1 MHLLK
6 GSRIALKAVTAHK
19 FRALLAI
26 LGIVVG
32 VVGRFTLSRAPGWPK
47 VISPLVLLPAFGV
60 SALVGIF
67 FGTYPAR
74 RAARLDPIV
83 APRAE

>member
-6 GSRIALKAVTAHK
+6 GFRMAFKAVTTHRL
-19 FRALLAI
+19 RALLAI

-32 VVGRFTLSRAPGWPK
+32 VVGGFILSRATGWRK
-47 VISPLVLLPAFGV
+47 VIPPLAILLAFGV

-67 FGTYPAR
+67 FGAYPAR
-74 RAARLDPIV
+74 RAARLDSIV
-83 APRAE
+83 ALRTE